1 MLTGNPKLKNMGIP
15 WEENIILLLSLFYSN
30 YKNKIEERRNIN
42 FKPVETIPR
51 KGSRLSIDT
60 KVEKGIL
67 IFKKISKR

>member
-30 YKNKIEERRNIN
+30 YKNGIEERRSIN

-60 KVEKGIL
+60 KVEMGIL
-67 IFKKISKR
+67 IF